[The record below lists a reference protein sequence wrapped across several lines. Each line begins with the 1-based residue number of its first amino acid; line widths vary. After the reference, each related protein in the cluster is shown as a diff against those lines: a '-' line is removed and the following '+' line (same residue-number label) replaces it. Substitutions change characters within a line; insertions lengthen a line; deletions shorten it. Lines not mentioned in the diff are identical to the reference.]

1 MNDLIHLPASAPSEA
16 GLSRSLRPLLA
27 ILVLAGLGFANLTE
41 RRENS
46 YLQSRTKTRLGEDW
60 KVYAGGDPT
69 GAKDASFNDASW
81 TTTSVPHD
89 MSQPLVGKTTDID
102 PGNKG
107 WYRKHFT
114 LPTSAAGKRVTLQ
127 FDGVYHWCKVYVNGT
142 LVGSQEFGY
151 VSFQV
156 DITNAVKAS
165 GDNVIAVWVDNLTQR
180 QSRWYSGTGIYRH
193 VWLTITDPV
202 HVKNWGTAITT
213 PNATAAKSTVKI
225 NTEVTNDGTA
235 SATRTLRTVICDSTG
250 TPVDSVSSSIT
261 VAAGA
266 TTKFAQSI
274 DLSGIKLWSPETPYI
289 YNAYTK
295 ILDGTNL
302 SDDYVTP
309 FGIRDLQ
316 VSSTKGMTINGVSVK
331 LRGACLHH
339 TMIPTG
345 AVVPEAMWVRVLN
358 QLKASGTNSIRTAH
372 NPMSPEFMDLCDRM
386 GMLVMDEWCDKWKT
400 WWAGSQYLDWDKVW
414 KTDLRLFIER
424 DRNHPSVVLWSYGNE
439 VDAGTSGKVSQYEY
453 DMSGTIV
460 PFAKTIDDSRL
471 YTHGVANGFSGDWAG
486 YAKLAQY
493 EDVVGVNYNDGG
505 YANMISLAPNAIFVG
520 TEQYPY
526 GTSWNNAKN
535 RVQVLG
541 EHIWTG
547 MDYLGEVKPMGE
559 PCGFLDACAFRKTW
573 FSYRKSIIGSEPV
586 VKLGVGS
593 PTGSGAWAPPILSES
608 WNESGSKNVVAYS
621 NCQSVS
627 LYLNGTLVGTKT
639 YTAGNLSTSQW
650 TVNWA
655 SGTLKV
661 VGSNNGTQVAVDSL
675 ITTGTASRIVL
686 KSDRTTLYA
695 DGDDLANVEAYVVD
709 AKGNH
714 IWSATNNLKYTVA
727 GAGRALGI
735 GTGDLSKTVAF
746 SDNRNA
752 YEGRAYIPL
761 QSTTT
766 PGSITLTV
774 SSNGLTSGTVTLTT
788 IAQPAPGTST
798 GVLNRSASRGASIS
812 FARKSGDHAM
822 EMGYHLG
829 KSGSVRISV
838 LTPAGREVA
847 SFDQGVQAAGF
858 HEWSWNK
865 VPGERA
871 YLIRVKAEG
880 ESATRLVAI
889 P

>member
-1 MNDLIHLPASAPSEA
+1 MKPVIRLVHARHAALTILALAS
-16 GLSRSLRPLLA
+16 
-27 ILVLAGLGFANLTE
+27 LGFGNLTE
-41 RRENS
+41 RRES
-46 YLQSRTKTRLGEDW
+46 RYLQSREKTRIDEGW
-60 KVYAGGDPT
+60 KVYAGGDPA
-69 GAKDASFNDASW
+69 GAKDAGFNDAGW
-81 TTTSVPHD
+81 TATNVPHD
-89 MSQPLVGKTTDID
+89 MSIALVGKTTDID

-114 LPTSAAGKRVTLQ
+114 LPANATGKRIKVQ
-127 FDGVYHWCKVYVNGT
+127 FDGVFHWCKVYVNGT
-142 LVGSQEFGY
+142 LVGAQEFGY
-151 VSFQV
+151 VSFEV
-156 DITNAVKAS
+156 DITNAVKAT

-193 VWLTITDPV
+193 VWMTMTDPV
-202 HVKNWGTAITT
+202 HVRNWGTAITT
-213 PNATAAKSTVKI
+213 DGATSAKSTVKI

-250 TPVDSVSSSIT
+250 APVDSVSSSVTI
-261 VAAGA
+261 AAGA
-266 TTKFAQSI
+266 TTKFTQSL
-274 DLSGIKLWSPETPYI
+274 DLAGAKLWSPESPYM

-295 ILDGTNL
+295 VLDGAKLT
-302 SDDYVTP
+302 DDYVTP

-316 VSSTKGMTINGVSVK
+316 FSVAKGMTINGVTTK

-339 TMIPTG
+339 TMVPTG

-358 QLKASGTNSIRTAH
+358 ELKASGTNSIRTSH
-372 NPMSPEFMDLCDRM
+372 NPTSPEFLDLCDRM

-414 KTDLRLFIER
+414 KADLRLFLER

-439 VDAGTSGKVSQYEY
+439 VDQGTSGKVSQYEY

-460 PFAKTIDDSRL
+460 PFAKTIDNSRP

-493 EDVVGVNYNDGG
+493 EDIVGVNYNDGG
-505 YANMISLAPNAIFVG
+505 YGNMISLAPNALFVG

-526 GTSWNNAKN
+526 GNSWGNAKN
-535 RVQVLG
+535 RPQVLG

-559 PCGFLDACAFRKTW
+559 PCGFLDVCAFRKTW
-573 FSYRKSIIGSEPV
+573 FYYRKSIIGSEPV
-586 VKLGVGS
+586 VKLGIGS
-593 PTGSGAWAPPILSES
+593 ASGSGAWAPPILSES

-621 NCQSVS
+621 NCASVS
-627 LYLNGTLVGTKT
+627 LYLNGTLVGTKN

-661 VGSNNGTQVAVDSL
+661 VGSNNGKQVAVDSL
-675 ITTGTASRIVL
+675 ITTGAPAKIVL

-695 DGDDLANVEAYVVD
+695 DGDDVANIDAYVVD
-709 AKGNH
+709 AAGNH
-714 IWSATNNLKYTVA
+714 IWSAKNNLKYTVS
-727 GAGRALGI
+727 GAGRGWGV
-735 GTGDLSKTVAF
+735 GTGDLSVTAPY

-752 YEGRAYIPL
+752 YEGRAYIPI

-766 PGSITLTV
+766 PGSIAVTV
-774 SSNGLTSGTVTLTT
+774 SSNGLTSGVVTLTT
-788 IAQPAPGTST
+788 IPQPLGGLT
-798 GVLNRSASRGASIS
+798 GVSPRGTVVGPIS
-812 FARKSGDHAM
+812 F
-822 EMGYHLG
+822 EL
-829 KSGSVRISV
+829 KSGSHAVEMAYVLDKSCRVRVSAMLPDGRMV
-838 LTPAGREVA
+838 ADFDEGSKSAGQHAWV
-847 SFDQGVQAAGF
+847 
-858 HEWSWNK
+858 WNG
-865 VPGERA
+865 VPGQHTYFVRLQA
-871 YLIRVKAEG
+871 GDR
-880 ESATRLVAI
+880 STTRMVVV